1 MSYRNVCSYTKQG
14 RTIVWES
21 TWNTNGE
28 RIEIETPIEPYLY
41 YEDINFKES
50 KDKSIYGKPLR
61 FLKFNNTYDRNE
73 WIKSSKNIPL
83 FEKFTP
89 EKQYLI
95 DKYYGMEQSQE
106 FVKNDLKVYF
116 FDIEVEIGDI
126 FPDPDFADYPINVLS
141 IFDSISKNVFVWTY
155 NKNINKVLTE
165 EQIKNIQNEI
175 KEKYESETFVN
186 IFKFNNE
193 TKMLKNFLDW
203 WELNFPD
210 ILTGWN
216 IDKFDTPYLINR
228 ITKIL
233 GDIEV
238 KRLSPISWHKYAVK
252 IITEQ
257 KLKQF
262 VTSYKIMG
270 ISLCDY
276 LNLYKKF
283 IPKSQQSFK
292 LDYIAKIDT
301 GVGKLDYYE
310 LGYDSIKNFMQN
322 DFSTFVKYNIID
334 TICVKKI
341 DDARQFIKLMRRV
354 CNMGLCEYESIFKSI
369 PYIIGALAITAR
381 HKGMKFLTDKNLSAD
396 RKVHSEGF
404 EGAFVFPTKP
414 GYYNAGIASF
424 DFNSLYPN
432 IMMSLNMS
440 PETMIGKVITNIGEE
455 NPSEIIIRK
464 RNGSM
469 IKVSNIE
476 FKEILDKKCCISA
489 NNVLFI
495 KPSVKFGIVPTFL
508 DNLYKQRKALKNEM
522 KNNKKEAQKIGED
535 IEKLEKEL
543 NELEK
548 SNI

>member
-21 TWNTNGE
+21 TWDKNGE
-28 RIEIETPIEPYLY
+28 RIEIENTIEPYLY
-41 YEDINFKES
+41 YEDINFKDS

-61 FLKFNNTYDRNE
+61 FLKFQNTYERNE

-89 EKQYLI
+89 EKQYLL
-95 DKYYGMEQSQE
+95 DKYYGMEQTHD

-116 FDIEVEIGDI
+116 FDIEVEISNK
-126 FPDPDFADYPINVLS
+126 FPDPEFADYPINVLS
-141 IFDSISKNVFVWTY
+141 IFDSISKNMFVWTY
-155 NKNINKVLTE
+155 NKNVEKLLTDD
-165 EQIKNIQNEI
+165 QIKNIQNEI
-175 KEKYESETFVN
+175 KKDYEENTFVN
-186 IFKFNNE
+186 IFKFDDE
-193 TKMLKNFLDW
+193 AKMLKDFLNW
-203 WELNFPD
+203 WEMNIPD

-228 ITKIL
+228 LTKIL
-233 GDIEV
+233 GDVEV
-238 KRLSPISWHKYAVK
+238 KRLSPISWHKNAVRV
-252 IITEQ
+252 ITEQ
-257 KLKQF
+257 KLKQY

-270 ISLCDY
+270 LSLCDY

-292 LDYIAKIDT
+292 LDYIAKKDT
-301 GVGKLDYYE
+301 GIGKLDYYE
-310 LGYDSIKNFMQN
+310 LGHESIQDFMQK

-341 DDARQFIKLMRRV
+341 DDVRQFIKLMRRV
-354 CNMGLCEYESIFKSI
+354 CNMGLCEFESIFKSI
-369 PYIIGALAITAR
+369 PYIVGALAITAR
-381 HKGMKFLTDKNLSAD
+381 HKGMKFLTDKNQSED

-404 EGAFVFPTKP
+404 EGAYVFPTKP

-440 PETMIGKVITNIGEE
+440 PETMVGKVITEIGEE
-455 NPSEIIIRK
+455 IPTEVIIRK
-464 RNGSM
+464 TNGSM
-469 IKVSNIE
+469 VKMSRDSFEKVLNE
-476 FKEILDKKCCISA
+476 KCSISA

-495 KPSVKFGIVPTFL
+495 KPAVKFGVVPTFL
-508 DNLYKQRKALKNEM
+508 DNLYNQRKKLKSDM
-522 KNNKKEAQKIGED
+522 KQNKKEAQKIGEE

-543 NELEK
+543 SELEK
-548 SNI
+548 K